1 MPTGISPSSP
11 THRSVWGS
19 VFHPGRNANMPR
31 GNSRFDTVEP
41 GSPSTW
47 DHVLR
52 AEQNAARPYSGG
64 SGASTPARTSLD
76 LATSPKVVD
85 ISKLNE
91 VMQLRFAAN
100 NGKLSYSEFTEVMR
114 RLSS

>member
-1 MPTGISPSSP
+1 MHAHFAGTSPSSP

-47 DHVLR
+47 EQHLR
-52 AEQNAARPYSGG
+52 AEQNARPCSGG
-64 SGASTPARTSLD
+64 SGASTPSRTSLD
-76 LATSPKVVD
+76 ATPPKVVD
-85 ISKLNE
+85 ITKLVCSLL
-91 VMQLRFAAN
+91 VMDIALV
-100 NGKLSYSEFTEVMR
+100 L
-114 RLSS
+114 

>member
-1 MPTGISPSSP
+1 MPTGTSPSSP

-41 GSPSTW
+41 GSPSMW

-91 VMQLRFAAN
+91 VMQSRFAAN